1 MTTSSV
7 TTRDLHSTF
16 VSSTNKAY
24 YREDQQDKF
33 MHLQAEVDYL
43 LQQLQSL
50 KQQKSGTGSC
60 DN

>member
-1 MTTSSV
+1 MSSV

-16 VSSTNKAY
+16 VNNTNKVY

-50 KQQKSGTGSC
+50 KQQKSTTDSC
-60 DN
+60 EN